1 MSANRA
7 LSGPSALK
15 SRRTR
20 SGAALACGAAAFL
33 SPLGRLAHPRVVP
46 VQPFSAH
53 QARHALARGAHTGA
67 PQLGEDL
74 RSAVDAA
81 AGGVYLGDL
90 RRQLGVAPVARAG
103 RPSSPRVVSL
113 PGDLERGAHLR
124 DRPCALVEHD
134 ESELG
139 PLRLR
144 AYSCLLAKKA
154 LAFKSIS
161 FSRLSRSTSRRSLRF
176 SSATLKGLSS
186 GDACAASALLTQSD
200 MLPASQPS
208 SLAISA

>member
-1 MSANRA
+1 MSANQA
-7 LSGPSALK
+7 LSGPVRAEIAANQV
-15 SRRTR
+15 RRGVGLR
-20 SGAALACGAAAFL
+20 RGGLPL
-33 SPLGRLAHPRVVP
+33 PLGAPRASARRPGPAVL
-46 VQPFSAH
+46 AH

-200 MLPASQPS
+200 MLPASTPS
-208 SLAISA
+208 SRAISA